1 MNLRLGVKFLKY
13 VPYCTQLR
21 LKTSLSV
28 PRNEKLGG
36 LPPTLS
42 RGLTLK
48 ASEFCRCH
56 KNGGLVMPSN
66 ATKSLLFTGDGK
78 LLCKYTNVYLE
89 CMNVYLVRP
98 ALCIR
103 QSVNSSVKTCEMLQ
117 HLACILSHE

>member
-13 VPYCTQLR
+13 VPYYSQLG
-21 LKTSLSV
+21 LKTRLSV

-78 LLCKYTNVYLE
+78 PCASVRTYIWFALLF
-89 CMNVYLVRP
+89 
-98 ALCIR
+98 ALGS
-103 QSVNSSVKTCEMLQ
+103 Q
-117 HLACILSHE
+117 

>member
-13 VPYCTQLR
+13 VPYYSQLG
-21 LKTSLSV
+21 LKTRLSV

-78 LLCKYTNVYLE
+78 FLCKYTNVYLV
-89 CMNVYLVRP
+89 CPCFL
-98 ALCIR
+98 
-103 QSVNSSVKTCEMLQ
+103 
-117 HLACILSHE
+117 H